1 MTTVEIYA
9 HAEVLRVRARLIP
22 VSGTGHLETLI
33 LRAIGQGVS
42 DVDDLADMFGISTR
56 LALDV
61 VGDLWRAGRVAVNV
75 DDVREALSI
84 TTSALDELGQ
94 LSEGGSLPSSHSV
107 ADSEYILLDK
117 LSGRVLPRAGS
128 RNRPPDATLV
138 VDLAP
143 GDPTRA
149 NLEQEAIDDA
159 VAAGLRDRRRGTE
172 DRMDSY
178 RVVGTTVPPAQS
190 EPTYRYIPYLVE
202 VARDASGE
210 LLISVVDD
218 RLPLTHRD
226 IATKR
231 LSALVHAVPRPP
243 FVRRLEGLVAGSLY
257 KPRGLNE
264 LRADFERAVSA
275 LADCAPA
282 NRQAKHDQLA
292 AAARQIFYRIES
304 DAQHQMTVKL
314 LRSDG
319 AHVAAL
325 RSLIRD
331 ARQQLVIT
339 VPWITEKGIRPYL
352 SDLQDA
358 LGRGV
363 HVTIL
368 WGIKSKG
375 EDLPGPVKNHF
386 LALQRSEHAGGQLHV
401 PSVPSH
407 LHAKVA
413 VMDDR
418 AVLVTSRNFFSDSH
432 HDEVGVRLDALPD
445 LRCPAIEEILQWAHS
460 MAPTQTV
467 ADQIATDGRTLG
479 TDVPPWQLPPLPLPR
494 FRGDLP
500 GAAINTPQVAL
511 WLAGWEAARD
521 KLLDLLLLPDVPTV
535 SLVTDGYH
543 RALAVEAFRKASRR
557 IIVTSD
563 QVSADVLTSGM
574 VMDARAAASRGVAVT
589 MVHCAG
595 RDAGAQMR
603 IAELKAP
610 AEEPSTSPP
619 VVRAL
624 RGWHGK
630 VLVFDDSSVI
640 GSYNFLSRDSTK
652 SRGRS
657 TGEVSVRIDDP
668 VTADLLAAGL
678 RHKDQVEPAR
688 ESQRKAADPS
698 AAEATVAAQDFL
710 EAAIAPNPIIE
721 RARRLLTEQP
731 KGVLEALRIH
741 APAAYESAL
750 AALVA
755 KDPDG
760 RDRDAWAGE
769 LVERLWARGAWWLAA
784 TIARAFPKIRVT
796 CESGTMF
803 DAMLAILPGASVDRG
818 LLPDIPLTTGQRDA
832 VALYAA
838 HQLLTTGEM
847 GLYAALSAWEPQCSP
862 DITGLVSLVTTATR
876 RLGFVGDQ
884 IGRQARSDAA
894 TARSEKAWRNLDH
907 AVSELRRYKPN
918 TPPGNQLL
926 AHLFGEGGEMRKLE
940 ELVRARDI
948 LGLKSWSNG
957 SEEESSRWLERARKR
972 AGLQQQIQNSQ
983 KTSFI
988 KKHDALWHAADGAL
1002 GAGRTSPDAAA
1013 TGELLTFETEASDLL
1028 TNVAPRAGISGQLLN
1043 RVRAALSSAIQGQSQ
1058 PPVPGATREDWRFPT
1073 LLRVEWTKND
1083 PDSDAVARAVAADAF
1098 ARWTAP
1104 DSVTNIVEAG
1114 EYKLAEEVLG
1124 QDSTR
1129 QVLSTFEAEQLEDRI
1144 REARQRFGG
1153 SVSELIGLLRARAD
1167 CAGVALPAGEP
1178 HPVPNEVER
1187 RADVERD
1194 LDAWQVQVEL
1204 RIHEATLAAQR
1215 DLEPRMAAMSGPE
1228 ATLIRA
1234 LIDEGDFVAA
1244 RGFADDPEQLSVGVL
1259 EPRSRLWP
1267 HRHISLSQVLFHLR
1281 DEEHGAATLREFTP
1295 QPGDWAG
1302 AALVDSLEGLESGPE
1317 RAAAVTT
1324 YANAFESLIS
1334 TMRHPKRVLQR
1345 VGDDP
1350 ETASYVTQIA
1360 VAHPES
1366 LPPFVWPGGTIT
1378 VALGD
1383 QDQDEALV
1391 RLSLRMAARTDEP
1404 QVVDIAKAL
1413 SLLAPVSGEHG
1424 LVEARATRFLRLIC
1438 PQLRLKDVVDVASLG
1453 NLDDWRD
1460 RARLWALMDVLGLQ
1474 VPDKEKA
1481 SLLAVAGHHPHLMW
1495 HLIDEAMN
1503 ERRESPDVIKASTLD
1518 TSQLLARPNF
1528 DDIVLRAVRDDI
1540 TDPFELATLLAVALW
1555 RDEAGIPLPYVRAAL
1570 QDAHV
1575 PAPKESELDE
1585 ALSSLTK
1592 RSYLLIPSPGHFRLP
1607 NTPLGRAIERHD
1619 PEGLLSAIAQEL
1631 MHEATSTSTDWAHGM
1646 AQLFRIAYDGST
1658 LTAVDIQNPDI
1669 PCDLSRW
1676 AWLMASKNW
1685 TPTADPESP
1694 PITVVPK
1701 LDLDLWVAGPSGAVV
1716 GAIENLMGNAVSVL
1730 LATREGDGELA
1741 LVVQD
1746 NGDGTVLV
1754 EVADN
1759 GPGLPDDVIA
1769 YLHSGILEAEDGRG
1783 NGLARIQQD
1792 ARALGWTVTA
1802 GRHPILGG
1810 ASVSI
1815 CMPRL
1820 AGGGRSRSGS
1830 GN

>member
-9 HAEVLRVRARLIP
+9 HAEVLRVRARLVP
-22 VSGTGHLETLI
+22 VSGTGHLETLM
-33 LRAIGQGVS
+33 LRAIAQGVS
-42 DVDDLADMFGISTR
+42 DVDDLADMFGISAR

-84 TTSALDELGQ
+84 TTRALDELGE
-94 LSEGGSLPSSHSV
+94 LSEGGSLPSGHSV
-107 ADSEYILLDK
+107 ADAEYILLDK
-117 LSGRVLPRAGS
+117 LSGRVLPRTGS
-128 RNRPPDATLV
+128 RSRPPDATLV

-149 NLEQEAIDDA
+149 NLEQQAIDDA

-172 DRMDSY
+172 DLMDSY

-202 VARDASGE
+202 VARDANGE
-210 LLISVVDD
+210 LMISVVDD

-282 NRQAKHDQLA
+282 NRQAKHDQLV
-292 AAARQIFYRIES
+292 AAARQIFYRVES
-304 DAQHQMTVKL
+304 DAQHQMAVEL

-331 ARQQLVIT
+331 ARQQLVIA

-363 HVTIL
+363 HITLL

-386 LALQRSEHAGGQLHV
+386 LALQRSEHAGGQLHL

-460 MAPTQTV
+460 MAPSQTV

-479 TDVPPWQLPPLPLPR
+479 TDVSPWQLPPLLLPR
-494 FRGDLP
+494 FSGDLP
-500 GAAINTPQVAL
+500 GAAMDTPQVAL
-511 WLAGWEAARD
+511 WQAGWDAARD
-521 KLLDLLLLPDVPTV
+521 RLLDLLLLPDVPTV
-535 SLVTDGYH
+535 SLVIDGYH
-543 RALAVEAFRKASRR
+543 RALAVEAFHKASRR
-557 IIVTSD
+557 IIMTSD

-610 AEEPSTSPP
+610 AEEASTSPP

-624 RGWHGK
+624 RDWHGK

-668 VTADLLAAGL
+668 MTADLLAAGL

-688 ESQRKAADPS
+688 ENRRKAPDPS
-698 AAEATVAAQDFL
+698 ATEAAVAAQDYL
-710 EAAIAPNPIIE
+710 EAVSAPNPDIE
-721 RARRLLTEQP
+721 RARLLLTEQP
-731 KGVLEALRIH
+731 KGVLEALRTH
-741 APAAYESAL
+741 ASAAHESAL

-755 KDPDG
+755 QDPEG
-760 RDRDAWAGE
+760 PDRDAWAGE
-769 LVERLWARGAWWLAA
+769 LVERLWARGAWWLAS
-784 TIARAFPKIRVT
+784 TIARAFPESRVT
-796 CESGTMF
+796 RESAALF
-803 DAMLAILPGASVDRG
+803 DAMLAILPGSFVDRSQ
-818 LLPDIPLTTGQRDA
+818 LPAIPLTTDQRDA
-832 VALYAA
+832 AALYAA
-838 HQLLTTGEM
+838 HRLLTTGEM
-847 GLYAALSAWEPQCSP
+847 DLYAPLSAWEPQCSP

-894 TARSEKAWRNLDH
+894 TARSEKAWLNLDH

-926 AHLFGEGGEMRKLE
+926 AHLFGESGEMRELE
-940 ELVRARDI
+940 ELVRARDS
-948 LGLKSWSNG
+948 LGLKSWTDG
-957 SEEESSRWLERARKR
+957 SEKESSRWLVRACKR
-972 AGLQQQIQNSQ
+972 AGLQQQIHNSQ

-988 KKHDALWHAADGAL
+988 KKRDALWHAADATL
-1002 GAGRTSPDAAA
+1002 AEDRTSPDSTA
-1013 TGELLTFETEASDLL
+1013 TGELLAFETQVSDLL
-1028 TNVAPRAGISGQLLN
+1028 SYVAPRAGISGQLLN
-1043 RVRAALSSAIQGQSQ
+1043 RACAMLSSAIQGQSQ

-1073 LLRVEWTKND
+1073 LLRVEWTKD
-1083 PDSDAVARAVAADAF
+1083 PDSDGVARAVAADAF
-1098 ARWTAP
+1098 AQWTAP

-1114 EYKLAEEVLG
+1114 EYHLAEEVLG

-1129 QVLSTFEAEQLEDRI
+1129 QILSTFEAEQLEDRI

-1178 HPVPNEVER
+1178 HPVPNEIER

-1194 LDAWQVQVEL
+1194 LDTWKVQVEL
-1204 RIHEATLAAQR
+1204 RIREATLAAQR
-1215 DLEPRMAAMSGPE
+1215 DLEPRMSAMSGPE
-1228 ATLIRA
+1228 SALIRA
-1234 LIDEGDFVAA
+1234 LIDEGDLVAA

-1267 HRHISLSQVLFHLR
+1267 HRHITISQVLFHLR
-1281 DEEHGAATLREFTP
+1281 DEEHGAATLREFAP
-1295 QPGDWAG
+1295 RPGDWAG
-1302 AALVDSLEGLESGPE
+1302 AALVDALEGLESGPE

-1334 TMRHPKRVLQR
+1334 TMRHPKRVLQQE
-1345 VGDDP
+1345 GDDP
-1350 ETASYVTQIA
+1350 ETTSYVTEIA

-1366 LPPFVWPGGTIT
+1366 LPPFVWPGGTIK

-1383 QDQDEALV
+1383 EDQDEALV

-1495 HLIDEAMN
+1495 HLINEAMN
-1503 ERRESPDVIKASTLD
+1503 ERRDSPDVIKASTLD
-1518 TSQLLARPNF
+1518 TSHLLSRPDF

-1540 TDPFELATLLAVALW
+1540 TDPFELAALLAVAVW

-1570 QDAHV
+1570 QDANV
-1575 PAPKESELDE
+1575 PAHEDQKLD
-1585 ALSSLTK
+1585 ATLSLLTK
-1592 RSYLLIPSPGHFRLP
+1592 RRYLLSSSPGHFRLP

-1619 PEGLLSAIAQEL
+1619 PEGLLSAIALHL
-1631 MHEATSTSTDWAHGM
+1631 MQEATSTSTDWAHGM

-1658 LTAVDIQNPDI
+1658 LTALDIQNPDI

-1685 TPTADPESP
+1685 TPTADPENP

-1730 LATREGDGELA
+1730 LARREGDGELA

-1769 YLHSGILEAEDGRG
+1769 YLHTGTLEAEDGRG
-1783 NGLARIQQD
+1783 MGLARIQQD
-1792 ARALGWTVTA
+1792 ARALGWTVAA
-1802 GRHPILGG
+1802 GRHPVLGG
-1810 ASVSI
+1810 ASISI
-1815 CMPRL
+1815 RMPRV
-1820 AGGGRSRSGS
+1820 AGGRSRSGS